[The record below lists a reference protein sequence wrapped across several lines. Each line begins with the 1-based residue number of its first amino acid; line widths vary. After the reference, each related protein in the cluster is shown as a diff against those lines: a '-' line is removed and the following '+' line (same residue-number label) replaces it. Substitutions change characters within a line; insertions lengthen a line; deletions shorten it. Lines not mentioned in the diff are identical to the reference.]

1 MKPIDR
7 LIYWMPRLL
16 GIIIVIFTGLF
27 AFDTKYDGSVFNYI
41 ADIYT
46 HLLFPAVL
54 LATLIAAWRWE
65 MIGIVTYTLLG
76 IFYITIAY
84 KHPDWIF
91 VISGPLFLC
100 AGLFALSMY
109 NKRRRLSLK

>member
-7 LIYWMPRLL
+7 LIYWMPRIL
-16 GIIIVIFTGLF
+16 GIIIVLFTGMF
-27 AFDTKYDGSVFNYI
+27 AFDTKFDGSVFNFV

-65 MIGIVTYTLLG
+65 MIGIITYTLLG
-76 IFYITIAY
+76 IVYIFMAHNHLDWVLVIA
-84 KHPDWIF
+84 
-91 VISGPLFLC
+91 GPLFLC

-109 NKRRRLSLK
+109 NRRNLRFG

>member
-1 MKPIDR
+1 MNTLDK
-7 LIYWMPRLL
+7 LIYWMPRIL
-16 GIIIVIFTGLF
+16 GILIVLFIGMF
-27 AFDTKYDGSVFNYI
+27 AFDTAYNGSVFNYI
-41 ADIYT
+41 AEMYT
-46 HLLFPAVL
+46 HLLPAAIL
-54 LATLIAAWRWE
+54 LAVLIAAWRWE
-65 MIGIVTYTLLG
+65 MIGIISYTVLG